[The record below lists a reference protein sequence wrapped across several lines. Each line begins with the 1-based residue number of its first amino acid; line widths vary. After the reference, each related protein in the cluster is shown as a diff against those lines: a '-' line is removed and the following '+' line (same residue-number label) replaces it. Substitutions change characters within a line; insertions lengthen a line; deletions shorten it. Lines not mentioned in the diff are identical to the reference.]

1 MCRVMEY
8 VRRNEAMQGRKQL
21 SRQRDL
27 STSKQLSYSRTLTK
41 VYQACCMVP
50 SEAHRLALTKT
61 DVQHLNQVVDHHTSR
76 VGLERMSIRSLACNK
91 RVRRIS
97 VVQAVL
103 AVQQQQQQQVNRNHS
118 ASGWCTNN
126 ERIRQA
132 SQMVS
137 RALQLFACLLAH
149 AHAGK
154 KAPANIL

>member
-1 MCRVMEY
+1 
-8 VRRNEAMQGRKQL
+8 
-21 SRQRDL
+21 
-27 STSKQLSYSRTLTK
+27 
-41 VYQACCMVP
+41 MVP

-61 DVQHLNQVVDHHTSR
+61 DVQHLNQVIDHHTSR

-103 AVQQQQQQQVNRNHS
+103 AEQQQQQQQDNRNHS
-118 ASGWCTNN
+118 AFCCCTHH

-132 SQMVS
+132 SEMVS
-137 RALQLFACLLAH
+137 RASRLFACALGH

-154 KAPANIL
+154 KVPANIL